1 MKKSILMLLIGG
13 AVVFMS
19 FKVNEK
25 LQNKPQ
31 KIYRQGNSKIIV
43 WENKSSDNKT
53 WLNYQVEKEYEK
65 NGETKYTKN
74 FNEKELLDLKVA
86 LDKAIAELEKK

>member
-1 MKKSILMLLIGG
+1 MKKSILMLFIGG

-43 WENKSSDNKT
+43 WENKTAENKT

-65 NGETKYTKN
+65 NGEIKN
-74 FNEKELLDLKVA
+74 SNSFTQKELKDLKIA
-86 LDKAIAELEKK
+86 LDSLINDLNR